1 MLKVPQG
8 HHDGG
13 LGLVVE
19 QQVAS
24 FEISGVGLP
33 TDLRG
38 GRRSGAA
45 LAQPDVDTARD
56 RLGHIRLQLDHIFEA
71 AVEALRPDVHL
82 VAHADKLRGNAHMR
96 TGLAHATFQH
106 IVDTHL
112 VPNLVDALAAVL
124 VFHCRRARDNSKPVR
139 IHRAEL

>member
-1 MLKVPQG
+1 FLLTPPPPPST
-8 HHDGG
+8 
-13 LGLVVE
+13 LFPYTTL
-19 QQVAS
+19 
-24 FEISGVGLP
+24 F
-33 TDLRG
+33 
-38 GRRSGAA
+38 RS
-45 LAQPDVDTARD
+45 
-56 RLGHIRLQLDHIFEA
+56 LDHIFEA